1 MTLLFLEVT
10 NVNHIYIYIYIYTY
24 ILHYN
29 ILYYYIISYHIIS
42 YYIIL
47 YYIMD
52 LLLSKT
58 EKRQPS
64 QLKHFLT

>member
-10 NVNHIYIYIYIYTY
+10 IVNHIYIYIYIYIY
-24 ILHYN
+24 CIIIYYVIIL
-29 ILYYYIISYHIIS
+29 YHIIL
-42 YYIIL
+42 YHIIL

-64 QLKHFLT
+64 QLKHFMT